1 MSDQELFSPNLVFFD
16 LEAADRQEFFEKL
29 AGRLAER
36 DLIQDS
42 WLEAICEREKNYA
55 TGLSFPSVQVAIPHV
70 DPEHIKRPYIAVI
83 KPKTPIVFEAMAGM
97 GDDVPAQLIVNLG
110 VMRDGGQVAVLQ
122 KLMNIFMNEDYAA
135 ELIGITDAQ
144 GMVDAFGRLF
154 EEVSAE

>member
-1 MSDQELFSPNLVFFD
+1 MSDQELFSPDLVFFD

-29 AGRLAER
+29 AERLAER

-110 VMRDGGQVAVLQ
+110 VMRDVGQVAVLQ
-122 KLMNIFMNEDYAA
+122 KLMNIFMNEGYAA
-135 ELIGITDAQ
+135 QIMAASDPQ
-144 GMVDAFGRLF
+144 QVVDAFTSLF
-154 EEVSAE
+154 SEVSAE

>member
-1 MSDQELFSPNLVFFD
+1 MSDQELFNPDLVFFD
-16 LEAADRQEFFEKL
+16 LEAQDRQELFEEL
-29 AGRLAER
+29 AERLVER
-36 DLIQDS
+36 DLIEDS
-42 WLEAICEREKNYA
+42 WLEAICEREKDYP

-83 KPKTPIVFEAMAGM
+83 KPQQPVVFEAMAGL

-122 KLMNIFMNEDYAA
+122 KLMNIFMNEDYAT
-135 ELIGITDAQ
+135 ELCGITDAQ
-144 GMVDAFGRLF
+144 EMVDAFGRLF

>member
-1 MSDQELFSPNLVFFD
+1 MSDQELFSPDLVFFD

-29 AGRLAER
+29 AERLAER

-122 KLMNIFMNEDYAA
+122 KLMNIFMNEGYAA
-135 ELIGITDAQ
+135 QIMAASDPQ
-144 GMVDAFGRLF
+144 QVVDAFTSLF
-154 EEVSAE
+154 SEVSAE

>member
-1 MSDQELFSPNLVFFD
+1 MSDQELFSPDLVFFD
-16 LEAADRQEFFEKL
+16 LEAAGRQEFFEKL
-29 AGRLAER
+29 AERLAER

-83 KPKTPIVFEAMAGM
+83 KPVAPVVFEAMAGL

-122 KLMNIFMNEDYAA
+122 KLMNIFMNEDHAA
-135 ELIGITDAQ
+135 QIMAASDPQ
-144 GMVDAFGRLF
+144 QVVDAFTSLF
-154 EEVSAE
+154 SEVSAE

>member
-1 MSDQELFSPNLVFFD
+1 MSDQELFSPDLVFFD

-29 AGRLAER
+29 AERLAER

-42 WLEAICEREKNYA
+42 WLEAICEREMNYA

-122 KLMNIFMNEDYAA
+122 KLMNIFMNEGYAA
-135 ELIGITDAQ
+135 QIMAASDPQ
-144 GMVDAFGRLF
+144 QVVDAFTSLF
-154 EEVSAE
+154 SEVSAE

>member
-1 MSDQELFSPNLVFFD
+1 MSDQELFSPDLVFFD

-29 AGRLAER
+29 AERLAER

-122 KLMNIFMNEDYAA
+122 KLMNIFMNEDHAA
-135 ELIGITDAQ
+135 QIMAASDPQ
-144 GMVDAFGRLF
+144 QVVDAFTSLF
-154 EEVSAE
+154 SEVSAE

>member
-1 MSDQELFSPNLVFFD
+1 MSDQELFSPDLVFFD

-29 AGRLAER
+29 AERLAER

-97 GDDVPAQLIVNLG
+97 GYDVPAQLIVNLG
-110 VMRDGGQVAVLQ
+110 
-122 KLMNIFMNEDYAA
+122 
-135 ELIGITDAQ
+135 T
-144 GMVDAFGRLF
+144 
-154 EEVSAE
+154 

>member
-1 MSDQELFSPNLVFFD
+1 MSDQELFSPDLVFFD

-29 AGRLAER
+29 AERLAER

-122 KLMNIFMNEDYAA
+122 KLMNIFMNEGYAT
-135 ELIGITDAQ
+135 ELTGITDAQ
-144 GMVDAFGRLF
+144 RMVDAFGRLF
-154 EEVSAE
+154 DEVSAE

>member
-1 MSDQELFSPNLVFFD
+1 MSDQELFSPDLVFFD
-16 LEAADRQEFFEKL
+16 LEAAGRQEFFEKL

-42 WLEAICEREKNYA
+42 WLEAICEREKSYA

-70 DPEHIKRPYIAVI
+70 DPEHIKHPYIAVI

>member
-1 MSDQELFSPNLVFFD
+1 MSDQELFSPDLVFFD

-29 AGRLAER
+29 AERLAER

-122 KLMNIFMNEDYAA
+122 KLMNIFMNEDHTAQIMAA
-135 ELIGITDAQ
+135 SDPQ
-144 GMVDAFGRLF
+144 QVVDAFGRLF
-154 EEVSAE
+154 DEVSAE

>member
-1 MSDQELFSPNLVFFD
+1 MSDQELFSPDLVFFD

-29 AGRLAER
+29 AERLAER

-122 KLMNIFMNEDYAA
+122 KLMNIFMNEGYAT
-135 ELIGITDAQ
+135 ELTGITDAQ

-154 EEVSAE
+154 DEVSAE

>member
-1 MSDQELFSPNLVFFD
+1 MRDQELFSPDLVFFD
-16 LEAADRQEFFEKL
+16 LEAAGRQEFFEKL

>member
-1 MSDQELFSPNLVFFD
+1 MSDQELFSPDLVFFD

>member
-1 MSDQELFSPNLVFFD
+1 MSDQELFSPDLVFFD

-29 AGRLAER
+29 AERLAER

-97 GDDVPAQLIVNLG
+97 GYDVPAQLIVNLG

-122 KLMNIFMNEDYAA
+122 KLMNIFMNEGYAA
-135 ELIGITDAQ
+135 QIMAASDPQ
-144 GMVDAFGRLF
+144 QVVDAFTSLF
-154 EEVSAE
+154 SEVSAE